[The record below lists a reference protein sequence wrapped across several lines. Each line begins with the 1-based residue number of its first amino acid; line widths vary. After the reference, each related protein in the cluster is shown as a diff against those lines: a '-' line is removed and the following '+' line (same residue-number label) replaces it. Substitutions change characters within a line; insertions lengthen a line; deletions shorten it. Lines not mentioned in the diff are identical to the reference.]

1 MSPSPLAYRES
12 TAMRSFRADLSAY
25 LQYHKAQEAK
35 KTESEMHLTAGQQR
49 LLGAVTVSKM
59 RGRTDPA
66 HDTTPSTASGV
77 TRDGFFHM
85 KRLREALAAL
95 DHAGWKRS
103 YHQRQFHQ
111 DFLRAC
117 TRVFFKTEPPGSF
130 ERAHKRVLQL
140 NGWDHLPQEI
150 LISTPRRFGKTISVS
165 LFCAALLFACPAVEC
180 SIYSTCKRISQ
191 KMLRNICRFLDL
203 IYVELRVQKFKVVRQ
218 NQEELIINGPE
229 GMSDLRVINSY
240 PSKVQPQP
248 HTNPNKY

>member
-1 MSPSPLAYRES
+1 
-12 TAMRSFRADLSAY
+12 MRSFRADLSAY
-25 LQYHKAQEAK
+25 LKYHKVQEAK
-35 KTESEMHLTAGQQR
+35 KTQSEMHLTAGQQR
-49 LLGAVTVSKM
+49 LLGAGTVSDM
-59 RGRTDPA
+59 RGRPDSAQNTA
-66 HDTTPSTASGV
+66 STAPPNAPET
-77 TRDGFFHM
+77 TRDGIFHM
-85 KRLREALAAL
+85 KRMREALAAL
-95 DHAGWKRS
+95 DRAGWKRS

-203 IYVELRVQKFKVVRQ
+203 LYAELRVQKFKVVRQ

-240 PSKVQPQP
+240 PSKVLYHPSRCP
-248 HTNPNKY
+248 LHHTQR